1 MRPSSLSTL
10 AVALV
15 FALGAVAVFWVGAGF
30 AQTSVVALSLTVLI
44 GAVYLCGALE
54 IFRFRRESE
63 GFAAAL
69 GSLGD
74 APPVLEGWLSAVPVT
89 LRDAVRLRIDGERVA
104 LPGLLLTPYL
114 AGLLVMLGM
123 LGTFL
128 GVVLTFKGAVLALEG
143 SADLQAIRQALA
155 GPIKGLAFSFGTS
168 VAGVA
173 SSAMLGL
180 MSAISR
186 RERVS
191 VMQLFER
198 QLASVFRSFSV
209 AHRREQTFSALQAQA
224 DALPA
229 IATQMQEMLAQI
241 GNRHRESVAQLEA
254 QQKQFHAEAI
264 TAYRELAQSVQ
275 QSLASG
281 LAQAAS
287 AAAAATLPVVES
299 AMASLRAEAAQSHE
313 RVAGTVESSLAA
325 ASERFEQRGSTL
337 LTALAEAEAS
347 SRATHLEA
355 EEQARAGWVK
365 ALDTAVHGIQ
375 SRWEELAAAG
385 MAGQRALCDV
395 LQQSAQELT
404 ERGGQQSERVAQSIE
419 HLLEQSRTHLDA
431 HRAAEQQWIAG
442 QAERMDQLAALW
454 RSELSALR
462 AQEGEHSTASAGRI
476 DALQAAFATQL
487 AALATALEAPIGRL
501 LHTSAEVP
509 QAAAALIAELR
520 EDMSQRAERDTLALQ
535 ERTALLEGTGEFLES
550 ARRATAEQRDAIAS
564 LVASAGTVLEQVGRQ
579 FAEALDA
586 QTARAEGS
594 AAQVSGSAIELSALA
609 DAFGHGVELFSSSN
623 ERLVDSLQRI
633 ETAIGASLSR
643 SDEQLAYYVA
653 QAREV
658 IDLSIGAQKG
668 ILEDLRLLHARPSS
682 AGGAPAE

>member
-1 MRPSSLSTL
+1 MRSSSLSTL

-54 IFRFRRESE
+54 IFRFRRETE

-74 APPVLEGWLSAVPVT
+74 APPVLEDWLSAVPAK

-104 LPGLLLTPYL
+104 LPGLLLAPYL

-198 QLASVFRSFSV
+198 QLARVFRMFSV

-325 ASERFEQRGSTL
+325 ASERFEQRGSSL
-337 LTALAEAEAS
+337 LAAVAEVEAS
-347 SRATHLEA
+347 SRAAHLEA
-355 EEQARAGWVK
+355 EERARAGWVK

-404 ERGGQQSERVAQSIE
+404 ERGGQQSER
-419 HLLEQSRTHLDA
+419 
-431 HRAAEQQWIAG
+431 
-442 QAERMDQLAALW
+442 MDQLAALW

-462 AQEGEHSTASAGRI
+462 AQEGERSAASADRI
-476 DALQAAFATQL
+476 DALQAAFASQL
-487 AALATALEAPIGRL
+487 AALAAALEAPIGRL

-509 QAAAALIAELR
+509 QAAAALLAELR

-535 ERTALLEGTGEFLES
+535 ERTSLLEGTGEFLES

-564 LVASAGTVLEQVGRQ
+564 LVSSAGMVLEQVGRQ

-609 DAFGHGVELFSSSN
+609 DAFGHGVELFSNSN
-623 ERLVDSLQRI
+623 ERLVESLQRI

-682 AGGAPAE
+682 AGGAPTE

>member
-1 MRPSSLSTL
+1 MRSSSLSTL

-74 APPVLEGWLSAVPVT
+74 APPVLEDWLSAVPAK

-104 LPGLLLTPYL
+104 LPGLLLAPYL

-198 QLASVFRSFSV
+198 QLARVFRMFSV

-325 ASERFEQRGSTL
+325 ASERFEQRGSSL
-337 LTALAEAEAS
+337 LAAVAEVEAS
-347 SRATHLEA
+347 SRAAHLEA
-355 EEQARAGWVK
+355 EERARAGWVK

-404 ERGGQQSERVAQSIE
+404 ERGGQQSER
-419 HLLEQSRTHLDA
+419 
-431 HRAAEQQWIAG
+431 
-442 QAERMDQLAALW
+442 MDQLAALW

-462 AQEGEHSTASAGRI
+462 AQEGERSAASADRI
-476 DALQAAFATQL
+476 DALQAAFASQL
-487 AALATALEAPIGRL
+487 AALAAALEAPIGRL

-509 QAAAALIAELR
+509 QAAAALLAELR

-535 ERTALLEGTGEFLES
+535 ERTSLLEGTGEFLES

-564 LVASAGTVLEQVGRQ
+564 LVSSAGMVLEQVGRQ

-609 DAFGHGVELFSSSN
+609 DAFGHGVELFSNSN
-623 ERLVDSLQRI
+623 ERLVESLQRI

-682 AGGAPAE
+682 AGGAPTE

>member
-1 MRPSSLSTL
+1 MRSSSLRTL
-10 AVALV
+10 SVALV

-30 AQTSVVALSLTVLI
+30 ARTSLVALSLTALI
-44 GAVYLCGALE
+44 GVVYLCGALE

-63 GFAAAL
+63 GLAAAL
-69 GSLGD
+69 GALAD
-74 APPVLEGWLSAVPVT
+74 APPVLDAWLAGVPES
-89 LRDAVRLRIDGERVA
+89 LRAAVRLRIDGERVA

-186 RERVS
+186 RERAF

-198 QLASVFRSFSV
+198 QLASVFRTFSV
-209 AHRREQTFSALQAQA
+209 AHRREQTFVALQSQA

-229 IATQMQEMLAQI
+229 IAAQMQEMLAHI
-241 GNRHRESVAQLEA
+241 GNRHRDSVAQLEGA
-254 QQKQFHAEAI
+254 QKQFHAEAML
-264 TAYRELAQSVQ
+264 AYRELAQSVQ

-281 LAQAAS
+281 F
-287 AAAAATLPVVES
+287 AAAARAAADATLPVVES

-313 RVAGTVESSLAA
+313 RVAVSVESSLAV
-325 ASERFEQRGSTL
+325 ASERFEQRGSAL
-337 LTALAEAEAS
+337 LAAMAEADVA
-347 SRATHLEA
+347 SRAAQLDAEA
-355 EEQARAGWVK
+355 QARATWVQ
-365 ALDTAVHGIQ
+365 ALDTAVRGIQ
-375 SRWEELAAAG
+375 SRWEELAATG
-385 MAGQRALCDV
+385 MDGQRALCDV
-395 LQQSAQELT
+395 LQQSAREIT
-404 ERGGQQSERVAQSIE
+404 ERGGQQSGRVDQSIE
-419 HLLEQSRTHLDA
+419 RLLAESRTHMDA
-431 HRAAEQQWIAG
+431 QRAAEERWFAG
-442 QAERMDQLAALW
+442 QGERMDQLATLW

-462 AQEGEHSTASAGRI
+462 TEEGARASASADRV
-476 DALQAAFATQL
+476 DALQSAFAAQL
-487 AALATALEAPIGRL
+487 AALAAALEAPIGRL

-509 QAAAALIAELR
+509 QAAAAVIAELR

-550 ARRATAEQRDAIAS
+550 ARHATAEQRDAIAS

-579 FAEALDA
+579 FADVLDA

-623 ERLVDSLQRI
+623 ERLVESLQRI

-668 ILEDLRLLHARPSS
+668 ILEDLRLLHARQSG
-682 AGGAPAE
+682 AGGAPPE

>member
-1 MRPSSLSTL
+1 MRSSSLSTL

-54 IFRFRRESE
+54 IFRFRRETE

-74 APPVLEGWLSAVPVT
+74 APPVLEDWLSAVPAK

-104 LPGLLLTPYL
+104 LPGLLLAPYL

-198 QLASVFRSFSV
+198 QLARVFRMFSV

-299 AMASLRAEAAQSHE
+299 AMASLRAEAVQSHE

-325 ASERFEQRGSTL
+325 ASERFEQRGSSL
-337 LTALAEAEAS
+337 LAAVAEVEAS
-347 SRATHLEA
+347 SRAAHLEA
-355 EEQARAGWVK
+355 EERARAGWVK

-404 ERGGQQSERVAQSIE
+404 ERGGQQSER
-419 HLLEQSRTHLDA
+419 
-431 HRAAEQQWIAG
+431 
-442 QAERMDQLAALW
+442 MDQLAALW

-462 AQEGEHSTASAGRI
+462 AQEGERSAASADRI
-476 DALQAAFATQL
+476 DALQAAFASQL
-487 AALATALEAPIGRL
+487 AALAAALEAPIGRL

-509 QAAAALIAELR
+509 QAAAALLAELR

-535 ERTALLEGTGEFLES
+535 ERTSLLEGTGEFLES

-564 LVASAGTVLEQVGRQ
+564 LVSSAGMVLEQVGRQ

-609 DAFGHGVELFSSSN
+609 DAFGHGVELFSNSN
-623 ERLVDSLQRI
+623 ERLVESLQRI